1 MYPNYLS
8 DLLIFSFQ
16 HHHYDEAGVT
26 VWQGAGLLVYGQT
39 PAKVMALCDFVW
51 EVFAEYYQIF
61 PCCILTFDDI
71 WCLNFDLSLAAKLR
85 HLVPLL

>member
-39 PAKVMALCDFVW
+39 PAKVMALCDFV
-51 EVFAEYYQIF
+51 
-61 PCCILTFDDI
+61 
-71 WCLNFDLSLAAKLR
+71 
-85 HLVPLL
+85 